1 MRASLL
7 AILAA
12 LVAAG
17 PAGAAEI
24 RVDSTAPG
32 LGNCAVAGSCTL
44 RQALAD
50 AKALPGRDTIRLP
63 PGTYDQT
70 GADLIVS
77 IGEQVDIVGQDP
89 RSTII
94 REVSGGDGRVFLVEQ
109 NALLD
114 LSGVTVTG
122 SRDASAVLLF
132 GANVTF
138 RATNVVFTQNTAAN
152 GAAIDGTGGSV
163 TLFNST
169 IHGNTATGK
178 GGGIYLGGAGSQ
190 LAAHNTTIAGNA
202 APDGAGVAVDQGS
215 ATLRATTLA
224 LNAGSADL
232 RGAATLH
239 ASIVGTCAGAA
250 GSLGGNA
257 AGDPACALAG
267 PGDRT
272 GPLALGALGDHG
284 GLTPTIL
291 PGAGSAAVDADP
303 ACAAG
308 PTDQRGAARPQG
320 AACDAG
326 AVEAGAG
333 APAAVPPIAQPPST
347 AAARITRLR
356 VAPARW
362 RLRTGAA
369 RITLRST
376 AAATVRFTLQRAR
389 PGRRAAGRCAAPARQ
404 NRRARRCTRFVTLRG
419 GFTRRVRPGVNV
431 IRYRGTL
438 AGRRL
443 ATGRYRLLARPRS
456 GGPALRAGF
465 RVVASRRR

>member
-1 MRASLL
+1 MRATLL
-7 AILAA
+7 AVIAA
-12 LVAAG
+12 LGAAA

-24 RVDSTAPG
+24 GVDSTAPG
-32 LGNCAVAGSCTL
+32 LGNCAVPGSCTL

-63 PGTYDQT
+63 PGTYEQT

-109 NALLD
+109 NAVLD
-114 LSGVTVTG
+114 LSGVTVAG

-138 RATNVVFTQNTAAN
+138 RATNVAFTQNTAAN
-152 GAAIDGTGGSV
+152 GAAIDATGGSV
-163 TLFNST
+163 TLLNST

-190 LAAHNTTIAGNA
+190 LATHNTTIAGNS
-202 APDGAGVAVDQGS
+202 APDGAGVAVDQGT

-224 LNAGSADL
+224 QNAGAPDL

-239 ASIVGTCAGAA
+239 ASIVGSCAGAA
-250 GSLGGNA
+250 ASLGANA
-257 AGDPACALAG
+257 AGDAACALAG

-272 GPLALGALGDHG
+272 GPPALGALSDHG
-284 GLTPTIL
+284 GLTPTIV
-291 PGAGSAAVDADP
+291 PAAASPAIDADP

-308 PTDQRGAARPQG
+308 AADQRGVPRPQG
-320 AACDAG
+320 GACDAG
-326 AVEAGAG
+326 AVEVGATP
-333 APAAVPPIAQPPST
+333 PAATPIATLPP
-347 AAARITRLR
+347 AAAVRITRLR

-362 RLRTGAA
+362 RIRARTA

-376 AAATVRFTLQRAR
+376 GAASVRFTVARAR
-389 PGRRAAGRCAAPARQ
+389 PGRRAGRRCAAPTRKT
-404 NRRARRCTRFVTLRG
+404 RRAKRCTRFVTLRG
-419 GFTRRVRPGVNV
+419 AFTRRVRPGVNV

-443 ATGRYRLLARPRS
+443 ATGRYRLVARVQPR
-456 GGPALRAGF
+456 GQTVRAGF
-465 RVVASRRR
+465 RVLAPRRR